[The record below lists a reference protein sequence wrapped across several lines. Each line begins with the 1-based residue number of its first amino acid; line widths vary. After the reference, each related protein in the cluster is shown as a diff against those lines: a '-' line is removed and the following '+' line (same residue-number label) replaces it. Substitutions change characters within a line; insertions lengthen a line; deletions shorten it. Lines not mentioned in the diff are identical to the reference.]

1 MRRFPSPLRNLRNRT
16 GLSLREAGA
25 LIGRS
30 YQTVWCW
37 ETGEKVAPEADLRRL
52 KKKLRERLTPSPKP
66 LR

>member
-1 MRRFPSPLRNLRNRT
+1 MRHFPSPLRNLRNRT

-30 YQTVWCW
+30 YQTVWNW
-37 ETGEKVAPEADLRRL
+37 EVGLKPAPEADLRRL